1 MGTDSE
7 GIQGLGDII
16 DTVDTTEE
24 AVVNAGLGEIEN
36 LAIA

>member
-1 MGTDSE
+1 MNTDSE

-16 DTVDTTEE
+16 HTVDTTEE